1 MESRVSYEVIGCAMR
16 VHSTLGCGFLER
28 VYANALAIELQE
40 RGVAFQREV
49 RLLVRYHEIIVGK
62 YFVDLIVENDL
73 LLEIKAIRS
82 LDSNSESQL
91 VNYLNAS
98 QIQTGLLIN
107 FGSNSLQFKRMT
119 IAQNRTTS

>member
-1 MESRVSYEVIGCAMR
+1 MDFDISRKVIGCAMR
-16 VHSTLGCGFLER
+16 VHSTMGCGFLEK

-40 RGVAFQREV
+40 RSVTFQREV

-62 YFVDLIVENDL
+62 YFADLIVENSL

-82 LDSNSESQL
+82 LDSASESQL

-107 FGSNSLQFKRMT
+107 FGSNSLQFKHT
-119 IAQNRTTS
+119 NQNL

>member
-1 MESRVSYEVIGCAMR
+1 MDFDISRKVIGCAMR
-16 VHSTLGCGFLER
+16 VHSTMGCGFLEK

-40 RGVAFQREV
+40 RSVTFQREV

-62 YFVDLIVENDL
+62 YFADLIVENSL

-82 LDSNSESQL
+82 LDSASESQL

-119 IAQNRTTS
+119 IAHS